1 VNASWIGNH
10 LQQLYPTLP
19 GNGVDFNEQSCIFVI
34 MSRASSAAADY
45 AAKKKAQMEHAA
57 ALKAQRK
64 GPAVHGAS
72 IMQYEAKHPHGE
84 VTNVG
89 GMQVE
94 CQSLGSN
101 TEKITI
107 SRPAGSRKPL
117 PQMHASDA
125 NDGTFDSLDGTHH
138 HGFLRPP
145 LDPTGVQVNLS
156 ERPILC
162 ASYDSE
168 RGEAVF
174 GTADHGLY
182 AVSVNNV
189 DSKRGPKVVQMYSKK
204 YGHTDWI
211 TSVAHM
217 TDGRV
222 ISASMD
228 GKLCLWDA
236 HDRSR
241 CVDLIGAHTKSI
253 SKVVACKR
261 SNNAISCG
269 YDQNVVLW
277 KFDEMAAV
285 SADVNKSRM
294 KAVPK
299 AASPNNFTVMTGHKE
314 AIVECALFG
323 DATAISGDRKGGLVM
338 WDLTTGKAMRHINA
352 GHRGSISQLH
362 AMGNGSRDDGSES
375 GSHMFLSAGVDG
387 MVRLWDARC
396 EGQKPALE
404 IPAHATIITEGGRT
418 GISGAAIS
426 CIAQL
431 APRGSGS
438 LSGIVTGGADSIVC
452 LLDARMSFGVVE
464 RWAHH
469 RTGIYAIHT
478 VDDDCIFSGD
488 GAGMLHCYSTN
499 FSSTDSPPNKLR
511 YGLGCSESGAV
522 RAIGRIGDRIVTGGE
537 DGKALILSY

>member
-1 VNASWIGNH
+1 
-10 LQQLYPTLP
+10 
-19 GNGVDFNEQSCIFVI
+19 
-34 MSRASSAAADY
+34 MSHASSAAADY

-57 ALKAQRK
+57 ALRAKRQ

-72 IMQYEAKHPHGE
+72 IMQFEAQLPRGE
-84 VTNVG
+84 VTNIG
-89 GMQVE
+89 GMEVE

-117 PQMHASDA
+117 PQMHASDVSGGTFED
-125 NDGTFDSLDGTHH
+125 NDGTYHH
-138 HGFLRPP
+138 EFLRPP
-145 LDPTGVQVNLS
+145 KDPKGVQVDLS

-211 TSVAHM
+211 TSVTHI

-228 GKLCLWDA
+228 GKLCLWDV

-241 CVDLIGAHTKSI
+241 CVDLIGAHTKSV
-253 SKVVACKR
+253 SKVVSCKR
-261 SNNAISCG
+261 SNSAISCS

-277 KFDEMAAV
+277 KFDEN
-285 SADVNKSRM
+285 DVDSGDAHRSSVKVTARS
-294 KAVPK
+294 K
-299 AASPNNFTVMTGHKE
+299 AASSTKFTVLKGHKE
-314 AIVECALFG
+314 AIVECAVCG
-323 DATAISGDRKGGLVM
+323 DTTAISGDRKGGLVM
-338 WDLTTGKAMRHINA
+338 WDLTIGTALRQVTA
-352 GHRGSISQLH
+352 GHRGSVTQLH
-362 AMGNGSRDDGSES
+362 AMGSALREDGAES

-387 MVRLWDARC
+387 MVRLWDGRDNS
-396 EGQKPALE
+396 QKAAVE
-404 IPAHATIITEGGRT
+404 IPAHATIITENGRT

-426 CIAQL
+426 CLAQL
-431 APRGSGS
+431 APRGGGS

-469 RTGIYAIHT
+469 RTGIYAIET

-499 FSSTDSPPNKLR
+499 FASTDSPPNKLR
-511 YGLGCSESGAV
+511 YGLGCSEAGAV
-522 RAIGRIGDRIVTGGE
+522 RAIGRIGNKIVTGGE
-537 DGKALILSY
+537 DGNALILSY